1 MQLQLLC
8 IRHICVQQAAREGKS
23 TTGLIVA
30 VWVLRQFTGPQLSM
44 VLRSTGIEEPV
55 HDWLSCLATPQYT
68 HHSWKLHHPTTFE
81 IPLSMQGAAGRRH
94 RRVCCV
100 QECTVKTAANNQQ
113 HHQGGSPDSCCS
125 RGTGTRVAAG
135 MAAADA
141 ASVNTSSHGPGMA
154 ATGPATRR
162 LHHATYVTQ
171 HRR

>member
-1 MQLQLLC
+1 MPLQLLC
-8 IRHICVQQAAREGKS
+8 IRHVCVQQAERKGKS

-30 VWVLRQFTGPQLSM
+30 VWVLRQFTGPQSSM

-55 HDWLSCLATPQYT
+55 HDWLSCLATPVHT
-68 HHSWKLHHPTTFE
+68 PFLEPSSSHHIRNPFVN
-81 IPLSMQGAAGRRH
+81 AGRCWAEAQESVLR
-94 RRVCCV
+94 
-100 QECTVKTAANNQQ
+100 QECTVQTAANNQQ

-141 ASVNTSSHGPGMA
+141 ASVNTSPYGPGMA

-162 LHHATYVTQ
+162 LQHATYVIQ
-171 HRR
+171 HRH